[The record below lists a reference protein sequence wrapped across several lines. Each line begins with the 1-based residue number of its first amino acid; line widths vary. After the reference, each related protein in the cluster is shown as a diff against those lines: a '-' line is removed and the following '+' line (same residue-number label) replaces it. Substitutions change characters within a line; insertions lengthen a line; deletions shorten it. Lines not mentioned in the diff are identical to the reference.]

1 MVGGVTGDRRV
12 SAERL
17 RQYVVSAFQT
27 TGMSEDHAQE
37 AACVL
42 LWASLRGVDTHGVR
56 NLVPYY
62 LRNLKNGGIT
72 VAPRMRRLADA
83 HCGVRF
89 DGDGG
94 TGLVTA
100 GIAMRAAIER
110 ARDNGVGI
118 ATVTNTHHLG
128 PAGYFASMALEHD
141 MLGMCATGHFF
152 GKGFH
157 TGVAPIGGKLAMLS
171 TNPISFAAPAADHPP
186 FLLDMSTA
194 TATVNR
200 IEAFGQ
206 TGQAIP
212 EGWAKDCA
220 SQPTTNPHEAKILY
234 PLGGEMVTGG
244 HKGVGL
250 SMMVAVL
257 TGVLSG
263 AWRNSV
269 DDQDV
274 AYDQPTMGHFL
285 AAIRIDQFMPV
296 SEFKASLDAM
306 LNSIVACPSVDEAEP
321 PIDYPGRREARTLAI
336 RSDQGIPIDAR
347 LMDEFQAAHAG
358 LELD

>member
-1 MVGGVTGDRRV
+1 VDGTKSDRHV
-12 SAERL
+12 SAGRL
-17 RQYVVSAFQT
+17 RQYVVSAFQA
-27 TGMSEDHAQE
+27 TGMPADHAHE

-42 LWASLRGVDTHGVR
+42 IWASLRGVDTHGVR

-62 LRNLKNGGIT
+62 LRNLQNGGIT
-72 VAPRMRRLADA
+72 VAPQMRRLVDA
-83 HCGVRF
+83 SCGVRF

-100 GIAMRAAIER
+100 GTAMRAAIER
-110 ARDNGVGI
+110 ARENGVGI
-118 ATVTNTHHLG
+118 ATVENTHHLG

-141 MLGMCATGHFF
+141 MLGICATGHFF
-152 GKGFH
+152 GRGFH

-171 TNPISFAAPAADHPP
+171 TNPISFAAPAAEHAP

-200 IEAFGQ
+200 IEALGQ
-206 TGQAIP
+206 AGQAIP
-212 EGWAKDCA
+212 EGWAKDHQ
-220 SQPTTNPHEAKILY
+220 SQPTTDPQQAKILY

-263 AWRNSV
+263 AWRKTV
-269 DDQDV
+269 DLQEV

-296 SEFKASLDAM
+296 SEFKTSLDAM
-306 LNSIVACPSVDEAEP
+306 LHSIVACPSMDEAEAS
-321 PIDYPGRREARTLAI
+321 IDYPGSREARTLAI
-336 RSDQGIPIDAR
+336 RSKHGIPLDAR
-347 LMDEFQAAHAG
+347 LMDEFRAAHAG